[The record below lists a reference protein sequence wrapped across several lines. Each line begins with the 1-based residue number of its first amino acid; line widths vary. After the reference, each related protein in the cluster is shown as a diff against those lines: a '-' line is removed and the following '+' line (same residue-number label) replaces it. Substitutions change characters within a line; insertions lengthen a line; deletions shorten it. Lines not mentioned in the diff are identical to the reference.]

1 MRSVWERIYAD
12 YLFGSRLE
20 EFARLIGV
28 ALERGYRYLPMIEFY
43 HLLCSRANLAEQRIF
58 LHRHDVDTDPR
69 TARLLF
75 EIEKAHGIRSTYY
88 FRLSTLDYALMRDIA
103 NYGSE
108 VGYHFEEIATFCKK
122 KGIASPERAR
132 AAMVDIRQLFLENF
146 IRLEQTFGRKIRSVA
161 AHGDFANRRLG
172 MTNSELLDAELRNE
186 LGIEFEAYDPEFR
199 AARPL
204 RISDTLMPVGYRG
217 MSPFEAVDCDYP
229 VISLLIHPRHWRT
242 SLSANTKENARRI
255 YEAVYWS
262 MGCHI
267 NDGIRLLSAL
277 FTKAG

>member
-1 MRSVWERIYAD
+1 MRRVWQRFYAD

-43 HLLCSRANLAEQRIF
+43 HLFCSRANLAEQRIF
-58 LHRHDVDTDPR
+58 LHRHDIDTDPR

-88 FRLSTLDYALMRDIA
+88 FRLSTLDYALMRDIDK
-103 NYGSE
+103 YGSE
-108 VGYHFEEIATFCKK
+108 VGYHFEEVATFCKR

-132 AAMVDIRQLFLENF
+132 AAMVDIRRLFLENF
-146 IRLEQTFGRKIRSVA
+146 TRLERTFGRKIRSVA

-172 MTNSELLDAELRNE
+172 ITNSELLDAELRYE
-186 LGIEFEAYDPEFR
+186 LGIEFDAYDPEIR

-204 RISDTLMPVGYRG
+204 RISDTLMPIGYLG
-217 MSPFEAVDCDYP
+217 MSPFEAVDRNYP

-242 SLSANTKENARRI
+242 SLLANTRENARRI
-255 YEAVYWS
+255 YEAVHWS
-262 MGCHI
+262 VVCHI
-267 NDGIRLLSAL
+267 KDSTRLLSTL
-277 FTKAG
+277 LTKSD